1 MAQTRKIEIKI
12 ETHAI
17 TRIYRNRLSAGE
29 IHRPSQG
36 PMDEDEIPFA
46 DVEQPDLLL
55 FAESGVEQDAIAD
68 PAQNIVPCVVRVAR
82 ITPDTGEV

>member
-1 MAQTRKIEIKI
+1 
-12 ETHAI
+12 
-17 TRIYRNRLSAGE
+17 
-29 IHRPSQG
+29 
-36 PMDEDEIPFA
+36 MDEDEIPFA